1 MAIFKK
7 KEINKK
13 EENSTAEKKVSMKE
27 LYAKEELKK
36 EVKGKKGTSKYA
48 FAYKTIVKPLI
59 TEKASDLSTISK
71 YVFEV
76 NIKANKIEVAKAI
89 EAIYGLK
96 PIAVNIVKMKGKAVS
111 RGRVMGKRKDFK
123 KAIVSL
129 KKGDKIEIYEGV

>member
-7 KEINKK
+7 KETNKK
-13 EENSTAEKKVSMKE
+13 VEEEKKDEVSMKD
-27 LYAKEELKK
+27 LYAKEDLKK
-36 EVKGKKGTSKYA
+36 EVKGKKGTSKYN

-71 YVFEV
+71 YVFAV
-76 NIKANKIEVAKAI
+76 NIKANKLEVAKAI
-89 EAIYGLK
+89 ESIYGVK
-96 PIAVNIVKMKGKAVS
+96 PVAVNIIKMKGKTVS
-111 RGRVMGKRKDFK
+111 RGRISGKRKDFK